1 MTETE
6 KKQIKSLWESGMSFR
21 QICQMISMPVGEFNS
36 VIAEMKRNGEFSNDR
51 KKNLTKVLEAFD
63 NGERDARVIADT
75 YRLKLQTVYFYLN
88 SNGRFFG
95 TKTRNWVHTERT
107 LAIIDDLREGKMS
120 QIEIAKKHGVSKQY
134 ITKMKHK
141 LEKGIIGQ

>member
-1 MTETE
+1 MSEID
-6 KKQIKSLWESGMSFR
+6 KSQILRLWQGGMSFR
-21 QICQMISMPVGEFNS
+21 QIRQMIAVPKGEFDEI
-36 VIAEMKRNGEFSNDR
+36 VAEMKRNGEFSNDR

-134 ITKMKHK
+134 ITKIKHK
-141 LEKGIIGQ
+141 LEKGIMG